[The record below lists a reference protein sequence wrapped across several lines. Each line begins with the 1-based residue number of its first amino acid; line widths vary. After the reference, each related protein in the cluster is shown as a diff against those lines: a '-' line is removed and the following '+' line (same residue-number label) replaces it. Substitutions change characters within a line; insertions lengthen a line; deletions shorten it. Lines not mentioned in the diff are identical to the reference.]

1 MASTSPF
8 TPLLCVVDFHH
19 ARGPEISHWFGTSPA
34 GSDPQQ
40 PQEENGGW
48 GLIPYMALPDGA
60 HRGVE
65 EFSYFSLVHKPKP
78 TTGEGGG
85 DRSEDGEGDGNR
97 KGDGNGDQ
105 AAARDGGVG
114 SGGGA
119 ASKETSIF
127 GISCCQSIPASSL
140 LWKSEDVT
148 RSAVQKAVVALTDQ
162 PERFSKLREK
172 LRVVTRAW
180 FAQRDFRDVEILQRF
195 QENLSREVVV
205 GSREEED
212 GQQYFGLSLREMVYQ
227 YKWQMLVLFK
237 CLLLQPKMLFFGS
250 HCERVCQVQF
260 SLLSLIPNLVKNL
273 QDCADPQMNSH
284 AESLRKPDSVR
295 TSDSSS
301 FLAYLGVPLQLFGKG
316 SVFGPYT
323 PLQQLDILTDLDTKS
338 YVVGSTNSLLIQ
350 QKDRYCDVLID
361 LDENAISILSPTLRS
376 AVALSVADRRWIDF
390 LAQQVT
396 DTWDDT
402 DPSRPKTHGYAG
414 SEEFIRLQ
422 FEEYLLALLSAEKYH
437 QHLSSHPN
445 NKDRAAGGNGGDP
458 KALLAD
464 IEGDPSSDFSPAFLD
479 AWRQTENY
487 ALWSRTTD
495 THLFDLVDPRHPC
508 AGGITIEDVQRR
520 LAAQIAE
527 LHLDERF
534 SATREVVG
542 KRLVEGREQVGAA
555 FGRVWADVEALRE
568 AQRRRAEEARAAAM
582 AADDGG
588 EVRNG
593 SHLQYA
599 ARLPKPDLGQAQASV
614 AAAGQR
620 AGAYLSS
627 WGSWAAEKRKV
638 GWQRQFSGS
647 QVTAPTQD
655 GKQRG
660 DVVTKEGRP
669 KVPAV
674 DEVGRQDAHT
684 GREAK
689 EAG

>member
-1 MASTSPF
+1 MASQISPSPSSSTF

-34 GSDPQQ
+34 GSDPS
-40 PQEENGGW
+40 EETCNEW

-65 EFSYFSLVHKPKP
+65 EFSYFSLVYHGNKNRKKDG
-78 TTGEGGG
+78 GEGAGEEAGEVTG
-85 DRSEDGEGDGNR
+85 D
-97 KGDGNGDQ
+97 
-105 AAARDGGVG
+105 
-114 SGGGA
+114 SGGG
-119 ASKETSIF
+119 TSIF

-140 LWKSEDVT
+140 VWKSEDVT

-180 FAQRDFRDVEILQRF
+180 FAQRDFRDVEILQ
-195 QENLSREVVV
+195 
-205 GSREEED
+205 
-212 GQQYFGLSLREMVYQ
+212 
-227 YKWQMLVLFK
+227 
-237 CLLLQPKMLFFGS
+237 MLFFGS

-295 TSDSSS
+295 TSDRSS

-445 NKDRAAGGNGGDP
+445 NNKDRTGGGGSSDP

-479 AWRQTENY
+479 AWRQTENH

-588 EVRNG
+588 EVRSG
-593 SHLQYA
+593 SHLKYA
-599 ARLPKPDLGQAQASV
+599 ARLPKPDLVQAQASV

-638 GWQRQFSGS
+638 GWQRQVSGS
-647 QVTAPTQD
+647 QGAASTQEGKLRGTAAVQ
-655 GKQRG
+655 
-660 DVVTKEGRP
+660 EGRLRG
-669 KVPAV
+669 PAV
-674 DEVGRQDAHT
+674 DQMGKEDAHT
-684 GREAK
+684 GHETK